1 MQFKGIYTPAVT
13 PYKQDFTIDKKAY
26 AEVLE
31 SLIDAKVHGIIV
43 AGSTGE
49 YYAQTQQERLELAEY
64 AKEVI
69 AGRLP
74 LIIGTGAI
82 RTEDSVI
89 YAKHAKE
96 IGADA
101 ILVTTPPYAV
111 PTEEENARHALT
123 IDKAANLPI
132 MLYNYPGRMS
142 MSMSMGETYLD
153 IVSQSKN
160 VVAIKESSGDINR
173 VHLFVSKYPNIKLA
187 CGWDD
192 QALEF
197 FAWGA
202 PAWVCAGS
210 NFIPAEH
217 IALYESCIH

>member
-101 ILVTTPPYAV
+101 ILVPPLMRFLQKKKTPAMRLLLIKRPIYRSCFIIIRAV
-111 PTEEENARHALT
+111 CRCRWE
-123 IDKAANLPI
+123 KPI
-132 MLYNYPGRMS
+132 LILSVNRRMLWR
-142 MSMSMGETYLD
+142 
-153 IVSQSKN
+153 
-160 VVAIKESSGDINR
+160 
-173 VHLFVSKYPNIKLA
+173 
-187 CGWDD
+187 
-192 QALEF
+192 
-197 FAWGA
+197 
-202 PAWVCAGS
+202 
-210 NFIPAEH
+210 
-217 IALYESCIH
+217 